1 MIRHFGTGLLRR
13 TELLLLLA
21 PFLAGSVLF
30 VLVPMVMTF
39 ALSLTQYDLFS
50 PPEFIGAGNY
60 IHFLGD
66 QLFQRALYNSFWF
79 VLIAVTI
86 RVTTA
91 LLLALAL
98 NVRGGAAGWA
108 RAFIYLPTIV
118 PDVAYALVWLLI
130 LNPGFGPLNLTLSA
144 LGLAT
149 YAWLQEPFTARAS
162 VVVMWCFQLGEG
174 LVLLLAARQLIP
186 PELLESAALD
196 GANRW
201 HVFRHV
207 TLPLM
212 TPALLLLSLR
222 DTVLSFQ
229 GTFAPGLLTTNTGPY
244 YSTYFLPHYA
254 FDEAFGL
261 FKYGYGSAV
270 TVAMYALTAVMIGIQ
285 YAVVRRWSH
294 VDEL

>member
-1 MIRHFGTGLLRR
+1 MIRQFGIVLLRR
-13 TELLLLLA
+13 KETLLLLA

-30 VLVPMVMTF
+30 VLVPMGMTF
-39 ALSLTQYDLFS
+39 FLSLTQYDLFS

-60 IHFLGD
+60 IHFLTD

-79 VLIAVTI
+79 VLLAVTI
-86 RVTTA
+86 RVTAA
-91 LLLALAL
+91 LALALAL
-98 NVRGGAAGWA
+98 NVQGRAAGWA
-108 RAFIYLPTIV
+108 RAFVYLPTIV

-130 LNPGFGPLNLTLSA
+130 LNPGFGPLNLALSA
-144 LGLAT
+144 LGLPT

-174 LVLLLAARQLIP
+174 LVLLLAARQLISP
-186 PELLESAALD
+186 DLFESAALD

-201 HVFRHV
+201 HMFWRV

-212 TPALLLLSLR
+212 VPALLLLSIR
-222 DTVLSFQ
+222 DTVSSFQ

-270 TVAMYALTAVMIGIQ
+270 TVVMYVLTVVLIGIQ
-285 YAVVRRWSH
+285 YAVVRRWSQL
-294 VDEL
+294 DEI